1 MNMFS
6 PGAMDLKYIYF
17 VIQMLSSKDVNF
29 MGYTYKNFDIVNGHD
44 VPGVGMVFF
53 SYFES
58 INYAYLI
65 YFHINLT
72 LVIISDC
79 HLIMIASTW
88 RKLTMCSLYY
98 LVIYVIQDSV

>member
-1 MNMFS
+1 
-6 PGAMDLKYIYF
+6 MDLKYIYF

-72 LVIISDC
+72 LVIHQWLPFNNDC
-79 HLIMIASTW
+79 F
-88 RKLTMCSLYY
+88 Y
-98 LVIYVIQDSV
+98 LEEINHV